1 MNQHHADMLVHKSLL
16 EVTAESSKE
25 HNISPQ
31 KMLKMLLSSYSFNGE
46 EILSPPGVIIQALD
60 DVALWPHLGLEEPV
74 SFWFQNIRRRGGG
87 QWEKSPSIMAK
98 N

>member
-31 KMLKMLLSSYSFNGE
+31 KMLKMLLSSHSFNQFDHDLDPW
-46 EILSPPGVIIQALD
+46 ILERYPIFFHHD
-60 DVALWPHLGLEEPV
+60 
-74 SFWFQNIRRRGGG
+74 
-87 QWEKSPSIMAK
+87 KMK
-98 N
+98 NNKH